1 MGALLPDRGAAVSRA
16 ARSARYTVSTGVSSL
31 HAWLLLSGFLFTQ
44 ALVILLVGAP
54 VLRRLA
60 ELLERS
66 SERDVR
72 LARAHLARD
81 SEADGAAHA
90 RAEFWTAV
98 RWSAVNS
105 LAGLA
110 CTLPAFVLAVGV
122 IVSLTCP
129 LWWWMLPPSIAVS
142 PGGYPVDSWPAALLT
157 PLVGIAYLGLFVFCV
172 PRLATGHALLALR
185 MLTTPGKARLR
196 TRIAEVT
203 ALRQTAL
210 EAHGL
215 ELRRIERDLH
225 DGTQN
230 RLVAV
235 RMQLGLV
242 ERLLAEDPDR
252 SRELIAATK
261 SAAEDA
267 LKELRNVVR
276 SIYPPILA
284 DQGLATAVASLAS
297 RSAIP
302 CTVDVREL
310 PRLPAAVE
318 TAAYFV
324 VTEALTNVAKHSGAA
339 SARVAI
345 REHGGEVTVEV
356 TDDGRGGA
364 DERGG
369 GGLSGIRQ
377 RAAAFEGRTRITSPP
392 EGPTTIEVRL
402 PCAF

>member
-1 MGALLPDRGAAVSRA
+1 M
-16 ARSARYTVSTGVSSL
+16 
-31 HAWLLLSGFLFTQ
+31 
-44 ALVILLVGAP
+44 
-54 VLRRLA
+54 
-60 ELLERS
+60 
-66 SERDVR
+66 
-72 LARAHLARD
+72 
-81 SEADGAAHA
+81 
-90 RAEFWTAV
+90 
-98 RWSAVNS
+98 
-105 LAGLA
+105 
-110 CTLPAFVLAVGV
+110 
-122 IVSLTCP
+122 
-129 LWWWMLPPSIAVS
+129 
-142 PGGYPVDSWPAALLT
+142 
-157 PLVGIAYLGLFVFCV
+157 
-172 PRLATGHALLALR
+172 
-185 MLTTPGKARLR
+185 
-196 TRIAEVT
+196 
-203 ALRQTAL
+203 RQTAL